1 MVRDEHLCTLASL
14 GPLKTSSRPATQI
27 QIIFLPIVENISFEE
42 FKERD
47 VAEMAKLITTVK
59 REKPQTKS
67 RHSEQAWIE
76 NVSERSDSII
86 AAIAER

>member
-1 MVRDEHLCTLASL
+1 MHLSFIRT
-14 GPLKTSSRPATQI
+14 LKTSCRPATQI
-27 QIIFLPIVENISFEE
+27 QIIFFPIVENISFEE

-47 VAEMAKLITTVK
+47 IAEMAKLITTVK
-59 REKPQTKS
+59 KEKPQTKS

-86 AAIAER
+86 TAIAER

>member
-1 MVRDEHLCTLASL
+1 MHPSFIRT
-14 GPLKTSSRPATQI
+14 LKTSSRPATQI

-47 VAEMAKLITTVK
+47 IAEMAKLITTVK
-59 REKPQTKS
+59 KEKPQTKS

>member
-1 MVRDEHLCTLASL
+1 MHLSFIRT
-14 GPLKTSSRPATQI
+14 LKTSSRPATQI

-76 NVSERSDSII
+76 NVSGRSDSTI